1 MTTEAQVSAASDTA
15 ARAFPRDWMLVFGAL
30 FVCAWSGNQFSPLLV
45 MYREQDHFS
54 ASTVTAFLGIYV
66 VGLVPALIVSGSIAD
81 RVGRRA
87 PMLVAVI
94 AGLIGSVL
102 LASEGLGLWT
112 IFLGRM
118 FSGVAVGTATAVGT
132 TWLKELSR
140 RPFDP
145 AADASSGAR
154 RASLAFTLGS
164 ALGALVAG
172 CIAQWGPW
180 THSLP
185 FLLHI
190 VVTVPFLWLIR
201 RPVETAPALDDDVR
215 DRGGFLVS
223 SARHRRFVRVVMI
236 CCPWLFIACGL
247 SYGYQPVLLADAAG
261 GLGLAYG
268 TLLSVIALGTSAA
281 VQPLAKRIDSESSAR
296 GLLVSL
302 AILVVGIGVMIAAVT
317 TDSLLVGVVASIVFG
332 VGFGIG
338 LTSGLM
344 EVQRIAPPTELARL
358 TGIFYA
364 VAYIGFAMPTLLAAL
379 TPPFTTLELLIAL
392 AVLLGVSL
400 GAIGYASEKHLPRRH
415 LPDS

>member
-1 MTTEAQVSAASDTA
+1 MLAPS
-15 ARAFPRDWMLVFGAL
+15 RAGTSVRRDWILVFGAL

-66 VGLVPALIVSGSIAD
+66 VGLVPALIVSGAVAD
-81 RVGRRA
+81 RVGRRT
-87 PMLVAVI
+87 PMFVAVV

-102 LASEGLGLWT
+102 LASEELGLWT
-112 IFLGRM
+112 ILLGRM

-140 RPFDP
+140 PPFDP
-145 AADASSGAR
+145 AADPSSGAR

-185 FLLHI
+185 FVLHI
-190 VVTVPFLWLIR
+190 VVTVPFLWLVR
-201 RPVETAPALDDDVR
+201 RPPETAT
-215 DRGGFLVS
+215 GGGARCGSFLVA
-223 SARHRRFVRVVMI
+223 SARHRRFVRVVMV

-268 TLLSVIALGTSAA
+268 TLLSVVALGTGAA
-281 VQPLAKRIDSESSAR
+281 VQPLAKRIDSVSSAR
-296 GLLVSL
+296 GLVVALGTLVL
-302 AILVVGIGVMIAAVT
+302 GVVVMIAAVT
-317 TDSLLVGVVASIVFG
+317 VESLVLGLVASIVFG
-332 VGFGIG
+332 IGFGIG

-344 EVQRIAPPTELARL
+344 EVQRIAPPDELARL

-364 VAYIGFAMPTLLAAL
+364 VAYVGFAMPTILAAL
-379 TPPFTTLELLIAL
+379 TPPFTTLELLVAL
-392 AVLLGVSL
+392 IVLLGVSL
-400 GAIGYASEKHLPRRH
+400 GTMAYGSRRH
-415 LPDS
+415 LPGD